1 MHPELEVDF
10 YMRILQINTERTW
23 RGGERQTLL
32 TALGMRD
39 AGHDVE
45 LLAHGDGVLAAR
57 AAEQGLRVHCASNS
71 SEFAFWLARQGC
83 RYDIVHAQTAQA
95 ATWTVLTKWLHRR
108 PVVFTRRTNFPSG
121 SKPWVTRMKW
131 SRVDQM
137 VAISEAAAV
146 APRGMGIDTLIIPS
160 AVPPVVADAM
170 RVQTFIEE
178 QSLQGLRVVGTAS
191 ALSPEKD
198 PVTLIRAASLVCER
212 FDDVVFV
219 HWGASGQASEDAQQC
234 MRDLNLGSRY
244 RLLGFETAVEQL
256 YPALSVFVMASRF
269 EALGT
274 SVLDAMMQRVPVVAT
289 DAGGLK
295 ETLANH
301 RGLMCPVGDARA
313 MAEQIITLLEQ
324 PARAVAMAEA
334 ACEDVIREYDV
345 GHMTQRYLDVYAGL
359 LTRRA

>member
-1 MHPELEVDF
+1 
-10 YMRILQINTERTW
+10 MRVLQINTERTW

-45 LLAHGDGVLAAR
+45 LLLHGDGVLAVRAR
-57 AAEQGLRVHCASNS
+57 EQGLRVHCIGNTPG
-71 SEFAFWLARQGC
+71 FPMWLARNG
-83 RYDIVHAQTAQA
+83 RHYDIVHAQTAQA
-95 ATWTVLTKWLHRR
+95 ATWAVITKWAHRR

-121 SKPWVTRMKW
+121 SKPWVTRQKW
-131 SRVDQM
+131 SRVDRM

-146 APRGMGIDTLIIPS
+146 APRAMGIDTLVIPS
-160 AVPPVVADAM
+160 AVPAVVGDDA
-170 RVQTFIEE
+170 RVQAFIEE
-178 QSLQGLRVVGTAS
+178 QSLQGVRIVGTAS

-219 HWGASGQASEDAQQC
+219 HWGASGQASEAAQQC
-234 MRDLNLGSRY
+234 LRDLNLAGRY
-244 RLLGFETAVEQL
+244 RLLGFETGVEQL

-274 SVLDAMMQRVPVVAT
+274 SVLDAMMQKVPVVAT

-295 ETLANH
+295 ETLANN

-313 MAEQIITLLEQ
+313 MAEQIITLLDQ
-324 PARAVAMAEA
+324 PARAAAMAEA
-334 ACEDVIREYDV
+334 AYVDVIQEYDV
-345 GHMTQRYLDVYAGL
+345 GRMTQRYLDVYAGL
-359 LTRRA
+359 SSTRN

>member
-1 MHPELEVDF
+1 
-10 YMRILQINTERTW
+10 MRILQINTERTW

-39 AGHDVE
+39 AGHHVE
-45 LLAHGDGVLAAR
+45 LLLHGDGVLAAR
-57 AAEQGLRVHCASNS
+57 AAEQGLRVHCVGSAQG
-71 SEFAFWLARQGC
+71 FAYWLARQGC
-83 RYDIVHAQTAQA
+83 HYDIVHAQTAQA
-95 ATWTVLTKWLHRR
+95 ATWAVLTKWLHRR

-121 SKPWVTRMKW
+121 SKPWVTRQKW

-146 APRGMGIDTLIIPS
+146 APRGMAIDTMVIPS
-160 AVPPVVADAM
+160 AVPPVTPEPE
-170 RVQTFIEE
+170 RVQAFIQE
-178 QSLQGLRVVGTAS
+178 QSLQGMRVVGTAS

-198 PVTLIRAASLVCER
+198 PVTLIRAASIVCEK

-219 HWGASGQASEDAQQC
+219 HWGASGQAAMDAQQC
-234 MRDLNLGSRY
+234 MRDLNLGHRY

-274 SVLDAMMQRVPVVAT
+274 SVLDAMMQHIPVVAT

-295 ETLANH
+295 ETLANN
-301 RGLMCPVGDARA
+301 RGLICSVGDARS
-313 MAEQIITLLEQ
+313 MAEKIITLLEQ
-324 PARAVAMAEA
+324 PERARAMAEA
-334 ACEDVIREYDV
+334 AYLDVIEEYDV
-345 GHMTQRYLDVYAGL
+345 GHMTQRYLDVYAAL
-359 LTRRA
+359 LARHK